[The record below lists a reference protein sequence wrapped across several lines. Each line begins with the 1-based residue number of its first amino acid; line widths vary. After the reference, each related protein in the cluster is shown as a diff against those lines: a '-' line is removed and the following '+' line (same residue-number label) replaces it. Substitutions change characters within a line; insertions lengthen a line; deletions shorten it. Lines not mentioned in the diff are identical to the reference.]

1 MKIGLALSGGGAKGF
16 AHLGVLKGLLEQ
28 GLQPQIISGVSAGAV
43 AGALFAAG
51 YHPDKILEIF
61 ISSKFYRFLRISAS
75 LTGLLKMERVEK
87 LYEKYLPATFEELSI
102 PVIVSATDL
111 MAGKTAFFTSGPL
124 IRPIMATCCIP
135 VMFEPMRIDGRM
147 YVDGGILN
155 NLPVEPLI
163 GQCDYIIGIHT
174 NPIDPEMPLKSLRSI
189 MERSLLLAI
198 QNNVKE
204 RAAKCN
210 LVIEPP
216 TLHQFTSY
224 DGRKARQIF
233 EVGYEYTLKLTEK
246 LALIKGHPTFNAP
259 DTYIKK

>member
-16 AHLGVLKGLLEQ
+16 AHLGVLKALLEQ

-43 AGALFAAG
+43 AGSLYAAG

-61 ISSKFYRFLRISAS
+61 IASKFYRFMRLSMS
-75 LTGLLKMERVEK
+75 FTGLLKMERIEK
-87 LYEKYLPATFEELSI
+87 LYEVYLPATFEELKI

-111 MAGKTAFFTSGPL
+111 QAGKTAFFNKGSLLKPL
-124 IRPIMATCCIP
+124 IATCCIP
-135 VMFEPMRIDGRM
+135 GMFEPMRIDGRM

-155 NLPVEPLI
+155 NLPIEPLM
-163 GQCDYIIGIHT
+163 GECDYIIGVHT
-174 NPIDPEMPLKSLRSI
+174 NPIDPEMPLRSIRAI
-189 MERSLLLAI
+189 MERTLLLAV

-204 RAAKCN
+204 RAAKCD

-233 EVGYEYTLKLTEK
+233 EIGYEYTMLLTEK
-246 LALIKGHPTFNAP
+246 LSLLKTHPS
-259 DTYIKK
+259 IRG